1 MISDPEIRN
10 THVWVLPNI
19 WRLRRVRDIKFGTN
33 VSDKILLNAAK
44 SQGYRFYRF
53 WVIKGKPTGGKI
65 TPSPPPRLALI
76 IDLNFL
82 VSAVITQIFNPTKE
96 FIISIEIPT
105 KERKVEIETTTEAKV
120 KVQKIGKC

>member
-1 MISDPEIRN
+1 M
-10 THVWVLPNI
+10 
-19 WRLRRVRDIKFGTN
+19 
-33 VSDKILLNAAK
+33 LLNAAK

-53 WVIKGKPTGGKI
+53 WVIKGKPTKI

-120 KVQKIGKC
+120 KVQKNGKC